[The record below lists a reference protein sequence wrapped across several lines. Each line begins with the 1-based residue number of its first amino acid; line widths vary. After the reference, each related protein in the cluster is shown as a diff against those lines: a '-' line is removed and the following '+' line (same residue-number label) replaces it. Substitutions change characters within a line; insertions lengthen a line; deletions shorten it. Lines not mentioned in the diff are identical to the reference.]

1 VEPRIDPRSVEHRA
15 EGPDLDLLTGIRSGK
30 PSFYVEYLASA
41 ERLRRV
47 IHALDR
53 ISRALV
59 RTTEGPGTLVRA
71 VAEAAAEHLTAHW
84 VVFALADGA
93 LPEAAPRVLVLGPDL
108 VEAPTDDPDALPPF
122 VLRHLQA
129 VRHGEHEASDL
140 GSTGAGPHGDGLP
153 GLDAAEGGSSR
164 VTRPHDPHHLHVPVR
179 LDGAVVGE
187 IVAWTGVDRR
197 IDATDASVL
206 RVLASQTAAALQN
219 SALHQRTLSLYDEAS
234 RHAADLAARNEQL
247 QRTRDA
253 LTVARQRE
261 VLDSERHRIA
271 RELHDSVTQY
281 ALSAGMQIE
290 VVRSEIRDE
299 GQRERLE
306 TAKQLT
312 RRAVEQL
319 RSAIYALNHS
329 GEHGHRSLPA
339 MLEEL
344 STVHM
349 PSDLQVQVRI
359 EGRPVSLPAT
369 AERSLFRVAG
379 EALFNAA
386 VHAEASVA
394 VVRLAFRKDRLVLT
408 VADDGTG
415 DPEQVRRSL
424 RVAAARDLDGSHRG
438 LANMAERA
446 REIGG
451 SLQVQR
457 ARQGGIRVQVGVPL
471 PIDEV
476 ANAAR
481 AARATPHVTTPGPA
495 QHGEPSEP
503 GGTAAPSGGED
514 GQRTADAAREPSG
527 HRPAANDPA
536 AHDLG
541 STT

>member
-1 VEPRIDPRSVEHRA
+1 VERRIDPPPAEHRV
-15 EGPDLDLLTGIRSGK
+15 EGPDLDVLTGIRSGK

-59 RTTEGPGTLVRA
+59 RTTEGPGTLVRS

-93 LPEAAPRVLVLGPDL
+93 LPEAAPRALVLGPDL
-108 VEAPTDDPDALPPF
+108 VEASADAPDALPPF

-129 VRHGEHEASDL
+129 VRRGEHEPS
-140 GSTGAGPHGDGLP
+140 GPGDSRGPADGDP
-153 GLDAAEGGSSR
+153 GPEA
-164 VTRPHDPHHLHVPVR
+164 RPHDPHHLHVPVR

-187 IVAWTGVDRR
+187 IVAWTGVERR

-219 SALHQRTLSLYDEAS
+219 SALHQRTLQLYDEAS
-234 RHAADLAARNEQL
+234 RHANDLAARNEQL

-299 GQRERLE
+299 GQRQRLE

-344 STVHM
+344 SAVHM
-349 PSDLQVQVRI
+349 PSDLRVEVRI

-386 VHAEASVA
+386 VHAEATVA
-394 VVRLAFRKDRLVLT
+394 VVRLAFRKDRLVLS

-415 DPEQVRRSL
+415 DPEQVRRTL

-451 SLQVQR
+451 TLAVQR
-457 ARQGGIRVQVGVPL
+457 ARQGGIRIQVGVPL
-471 PIDEV
+471 PIGGDTD
-476 ANAAR
+476 
-481 AARATPHVTTPGPA
+481 RATRPAVSTPAPS
-495 QHGEPSEP
+495 EPSEP
-503 GGTAAPSGGED
+503 GGTGAGPDGETGSRAAALP
-514 GQRTADAAREPSG
+514 ARGPLAP
-527 HRPAANDPA
+527 RPAAPATDDLA

>member
-1 VEPRIDPRSVEHRA
+1 MSSRTETDLH
-15 EGPDLDLLTGIRSGK
+15 DLDQLTGIRSGK
-30 PSFYVEYLASA
+30 PSFYIEYLASA

-59 RTTEGPGTLVRA
+59 RTTEGPGTLVRS
-71 VAEAAAEHLTAHW
+71 VAEAAADHLTAHW

-93 LPEAAPRVLVLGPDL
+93 LPEAAPRHLVLGPAGDE
-108 VEAPTDDPDALPPF
+108 VDAADPELPPW
-122 VLRHLQA
+122 VVAHLRA
-129 VRHGEHEASDL
+129 VRSGRGHHHED
-140 GSTGAGPHGDGLP
+140 GGAATNSADV
-153 GLDAAEGGSSR
+153 E
-164 VTRPHDPHHLHVPVR
+164 HDPHHLHVPVH
-179 LDGAVVGE
+179 LDGDVVGE
-187 IVAWTGVDRR
+187 IVAWTGAERA

-206 RVLASQTAAALQN
+206 RVLAGQTAAALQN
-219 SALHQRTLSLYDEAS
+219 SALHQRTMRLYGEAS
-234 RHAADLAARNEQL
+234 RHAEDLAARNDQL

-299 GQRERLE
+299 RQRGRLE
-306 TAKQLT
+306 TAKELT

-329 GEHGHRSLPA
+329 GDRGPQSLPA

-349 PSDLQVQVRI
+349 PSDLRVQVRI
-359 EGRPVSLPAT
+359 EGRPVALSSA

-394 VVRLAFRKDRLVLT
+394 VVRLAYRKDRLVLS
-408 VADDGTG
+408 VSDDGTG
-415 DPEQVRRSL
+415 DPEHVRRSL
-424 RVAAARDLDGSHRG
+424 RVAAAGDLDGSHRG
-438 LANMAERA
+438 LVNMADRA

-451 SLQVQR
+451 TLRIRR
-457 ARQGGIRVQVGVPL
+457 APQGGIRVEVGVPL
-471 PIDEV
+471 
-476 ANAAR
+476 AACPGR
-481 AARATPHVTTPGPA
+481 AAPA
-495 QHGEPSEP
+495 ENTEIASE
-503 GGTAAPSGGED
+503 
-514 GQRTADAAREPSG
+514 AR
-527 HRPAANDPA
+527 
-536 AHDLG
+536 
-541 STT
+541 STS

>member
-1 VEPRIDPRSVEHRA
+1 MDPAPAEHRV
-15 EGPDLDLLTGIRSGK
+15 EGLDLDVLTGIRSGK

-59 RTTEGPGTLVRA
+59 RTTEGPGTLVRS

-93 LPEAAPRVLVLGPDL
+93 LPEAAPRALVLGPDL
-108 VEAPTDDPDALPPF
+108 VEASAEAPDELPPF

-129 VRHGEHEASDL
+129 VRRGEHETAEA
-140 GSTGAGPHGDGLP
+140 GEAAGPVGE
-153 GLDAAEGGSSR
+153 AETTP

-187 IVAWTGVDRR
+187 IVAWTGVERR

-219 SALHQRTLSLYDEAS
+219 SALHQRTLHLYDEAS
-234 RHAADLAARNEQL
+234 RHAEDLAARNEQL

-344 STVHM
+344 SAVHM
-349 PSDLQVQVRI
+349 PSDLRVEVRI
-359 EGRPVSLPAT
+359 EGRPVALPAT

-386 VHAEASVA
+386 VHAEATVA
-394 VVRLAFRKDRLVLT
+394 VVRLAFRKDRLVLS

-415 DPEQVRRSL
+415 DPEQVRRTL

-451 SLQVQR
+451 TLQVQR
-457 ARQGGIRVQVGVPL
+457 ARQGGIRIQVGVPL
-471 PIDEV
+471 PIGGE
-476 ANAAR
+476 AR
-481 AARATPHVTTPGPA
+481 AVVSTPGP
-495 QHGEPSEP
+495 GEPSDP
-503 GGTAAPSGGED
+503 GGTPDDPDGET
-514 GQRTADAAREPSG
+514 GAGETEHGETESRSTA
-527 HRPAANDPA
+527 
-536 AHDLG
+536 
-541 STT
+541 

>member
-1 VEPRIDPRSVEHRA
+1 MTEHRIPDA
-15 EGPDLDLLTGIRSGK
+15 PDLDLLTGIRSGK

-59 RTTEGPGTLVRA
+59 RTTEGPGTLVRS
-71 VAEAAAEHLTAHW
+71 VAEAASEHLTAHW

-93 LPEAAPRVLVLGPDL
+93 LPEASPRHLVLGPDL
-108 VEAPTDDPDALPPF
+108 VEVPVDTEDAGSELPPF

-129 VRHGEHEASDL
+129 VRHGEHDEAADVEP
-140 GSTGAGPHGDGLP
+140 GPGAGSHH
-153 GLDAAEGGSSR
+153 
-164 VTRPHDPHHLHVPVR
+164 PHDAHHLHVPVR

-187 IVAWTGVDRR
+187 IVAWTGVERR

-219 SALHQRTLSLYDEAS
+219 SSLHQRTLRLYDEAS
-234 RHAADLAARNEQL
+234 RHAEDLAARNEQL

-329 GEHGHRSLPA
+329 GEHGHRTLPA

-349 PSDLQVQVRI
+349 PSDLRVEVRI
-359 EGRPVSLPAT
+359 EGRPVSLPSA

-386 VHAEASVA
+386 VHAQANVA
-394 VVRLAFRKDRLVLT
+394 VVRLSFRKDRLVLS
-408 VADDGTG
+408 VADDGCG
-415 DPEQVRRSL
+415 DPEHVRRSL
-424 RVAAARDLDGSHRG
+424 RVSAANDIDGSHRG

-446 REIGG
+446 REFGG
-451 SLQVQR
+451 TLAVQR
-457 ARQGGIRVQVGVPL
+457 ARQGGIRVQVSVPL
-471 PIDEV
+471 PIGGPEPSTTTGT
-476 ANAAR
+476 
-481 AARATPHVTTPGPA
+481 ATPST
-495 QHGEPSEP
+495 
-503 GGTAAPSGGED
+503 GED
-514 GQRTADAAREPSG
+514 AHGPS
-527 HRPAANDPA
+527 DP
-536 AHDLG
+536 G
-541 STT
+541 STP

>member
-1 VEPRIDPRSVEHRA
+1 MSEPSVAARRPEPTP
-15 EGPDLDLLTGIRSGK
+15 PDLDVLTGIRSGK

-59 RTTEGPGTLVRA
+59 RTTEGPGTLVRS

-93 LPEAAPRVLVLGPDL
+93 LPEASPRHLVLGPDL
-108 VEAPTDDPDALPPF
+108 TEVPAEGELPPF
-122 VLRHLQA
+122 VLRHLQN
-129 VRHGEHEASDL
+129 VRGGVHDESDL
-140 GSTGAGPHGDGLP
+140 DTARSDGH
-153 GLDAAEGGSSR
+153 AAPDSSSGHS
-164 VTRPHDPHHLHVPVR
+164 HDPHHLHVPVR
-179 LDGAVVGE
+179 LDGTVVGE
-187 IVAWTGVDRR
+187 IVAWTGVERR

-234 RHAADLAARNEQL
+234 RHADDLAARNEQL

-299 GQRERLE
+299 RQRERLE

-329 GEHGHRSLPA
+329 GEHGHRTLPD

-349 PSDLQVQVRI
+349 PSDLRVEVRI

-386 VHAEASVA
+386 VHAQASVA
-394 VVRLAFRKDRLVLT
+394 VVRLSFRRDRLVLS

-415 DPEQVRRSL
+415 DPEQVRRTL
-424 RVAAARDLDGSHRG
+424 KVAAANDIDGTHRG

-446 REIGG
+446 REYGG
-451 SLQVQR
+451 TLVVQR
-457 ARQGGIRVQVGVPL
+457 ARQGGIRVQVSVPL
-471 PIDEV
+471 PIE
-476 ANAAR
+476 AR
-481 AARATPHVTTPGPA
+481 PTPDPSPAEPTGSTGAVPADAGETGPTGADGPA
-495 QHGEPSEP
+495 
-503 GGTAAPSGGED
+503 T
-514 GQRTADAAREPSG
+514 
-527 HRPAANDPA
+527 
-536 AHDLG
+536 DLG
-541 STT
+541 STP

>member
-1 VEPRIDPRSVEHRA
+1 VEPRTDPGSAAEVRA

-59 RTTEGPGTLVRA
+59 RTTEGPGTLVRS

-93 LPEAAPRVLVLGPDL
+93 LPEAAPRALVLGPDL
-108 VEAPTDDPDALPPF
+108 VEAPTDEPDALPPF

-129 VRHGEHEASDL
+129 VRKGEHEA
-140 GSTGAGPHGDGLP
+140 P
-153 GLDAAEGGSSR
+153 DAAAENGSAP

>member
-1 VEPRIDPRSVEHRA
+1 MEPRIDPSSVEHRA
-15 EGPDLDLLTGIRSGK
+15 ESPDLDLLTGIRSGK

-93 LPEAAPRVLVLGPDL
+93 LPEAAPRALVLGPDL
-108 VEAPTDDPDALPPF
+108 VEAPADEPDALPPF

-129 VRHGEHEASDL
+129 VREGEHEVSDV
-140 GSTGAGPHGDGLP
+140 GSNGVGSNGTAPEH
-153 GLDAAEGGSSR
+153 GSSPI
-164 VTRPHDPHHLHVPVR
+164 TRPHDPHHLHVPVR

-234 RHAADLAARNEQL
+234 RHAEDLAARNEQL

-271 RELHDSVTQY
+271 RELHDSVSQY

-329 GEHGHRSLPA
+329 GEHGHRTLPA
-339 MLEEL
+339 MIEEL

-349 PSDLQVQVRI
+349 PSDLRVEVRI
-359 EGRPVSLPAT
+359 EGRPVSLPPT

-386 VHAEASVA
+386 VHAQASVA
-394 VVRLAFRKDRLVLT
+394 VVRLAFRKDRLVLS
-408 VADDGTG
+408 VADDGKG

-451 SLQVQR
+451 TLQVQR

-471 PIDEV
+471 PIQDA
-476 ANAAR
+476 ANGSGTAR
-481 AARATPHVTTPGPA
+481 TTPAVTTPSPS
-495 QHGEPSEP
+495 QRGEPSEP
-503 GGTAAPSGGED
+503 GGTAAPRGGED
-514 GQRTADAAREPSG
+514 GQRTADTAHDPATG
-527 HRPAANDPA
+527 HRPAVNDA
-536 AHDLG
+536 APHDLG

>member
-1 VEPRIDPRSVEHRA
+1 MSVDSH
-15 EGPDLDLLTGIRSGK
+15 DLDLLTGIRSGK
-30 PSFYVEYLASA
+30 PSFYLEYLASA

-71 VAEAAAEHLTAHW
+71 VAEAAADHLTAHW

-93 LPEAAPRVLVLGPDL
+93 LPEAAPRHLVLGPDTAE
-108 VEAPTDDPDALPPF
+108 VDADDPDLPPW
-122 VLRHLQA
+122 VVAHLQA
-129 VRHGEHEASDL
+129 VR
-140 GSTGAGPHGDGLP
+140 AGRGHTPHGD
-153 GLDAAEGGSSR
+153 AADHA
-164 VTRPHDPHHLHVPVR
+164 HDPAQDPDHDQHHLHVPVH
-179 LDGAVVGE
+179 LDGDVVGE
-187 IVAWTGVDRR
+187 IVAWTGDERT

-219 SALHQRTLSLYDEAS
+219 SALHQRTVALYGEAS
-234 RHAADLAARNEQL
+234 RHAADLAARNDQL

-299 GQRERLE
+299 RQRARLE
-306 TAKQLT
+306 TAKALT

-329 GEHGHRSLPA
+329 GDRGRQTLPA

-349 PSDLQVQVRI
+349 PTDLRVEVRI
-359 EGRPVSLPAT
+359 EGRPVVLPSD

-386 VHAEASVA
+386 VHAQAGVA
-394 VVRLAFRKDRLVLT
+394 VVRLAFRKDRLVLS
-408 VADDGTG
+408 VSDDGVG
-415 DPEQVRRSL
+415 DPEHVRRSL
-424 RVAAARDLDGSHRG
+424 RVAAAGDLDGSHRG

-451 SLQVQR
+451 TLRIRR
-457 ARQGGIRVQVGVPL
+457 APQGGIRLEVGVPL
-471 PIDEV
+471 PLDTTT
-476 ANAAR
+476 
-481 AARATPHVTTPGPA
+481 ATPGVPLEHAGDPTRR
-495 QHGEPSEP
+495 PS
-503 GGTAAPSGGED
+503 
-514 GQRTADAAREPSG
+514 
-527 HRPAANDPA
+527 
-536 AHDLG
+536 
-541 STT
+541 

>member
-1 VEPRIDPRSVEHRA
+1 MSVDHH
-15 EGPDLDLLTGIRSGK
+15 DLDQLTGIRSGK
-30 PSFYVEYLASA
+30 PSFYIEYLASA

-59 RTTEGPGTLVRA
+59 RTTEGPGTLVRS
-71 VAEAAAEHLTAHW
+71 VAEAAADHLTAHW

-93 LPEAAPRVLVLGPDL
+93 LPEAAPRHLVLGPAGDE
-108 VEAPTDDPDALPPF
+108 VDAADPELPPW
-122 VLRHLQA
+122 VVAHLRA
-129 VRHGEHEASDL
+129 VRSGEGHRHEDGRTESGTESGTEIGRDV
-140 GSTGAGPHGDGLP
+140 GTEPGGDM
-153 GLDAAEGGSSR
+153 E
-164 VTRPHDPHHLHVPVR
+164 HDPHHLHVPVH
-179 LDGAVVGE
+179 LDGDVVGE
-187 IVAWTGVDRR
+187 IVAWTGAERA

-206 RVLASQTAAALQN
+206 RVLAGQTAAALQN
-219 SALHQRTLSLYDEAS
+219 SALHQRTMRLYGEAS
-234 RHAADLAARNEQL
+234 RHAEDLAARNDQL

-299 GQRERLE
+299 SQRERLE
-306 TAKQLT
+306 TAKALT

-329 GEHGHRSLPA
+329 GDRGPQSLPA

-349 PSDLQVQVRI
+349 PSDLRVEVRL
-359 EGRPVSLPAT
+359 EGRPVALSSA

-394 VVRLAFRKDRLVLT
+394 VVRLAYRKDRLVLS
-408 VADDGTG
+408 VSDDGTG
-415 DPEQVRRSL
+415 DPEHVRRSL
-424 RVAAARDLDGSHRG
+424 RVAAAGDLDGSHRG
-438 LANMAERA
+438 LVNMADRA

-451 SLQVQR
+451 TLRIRR
-457 ARQGGIRVQVGVPL
+457 APQGGIRVEVGVPL
-471 PIDEV
+471 G
-476 ANAAR
+476 AC
-481 AARATPHVTTPGPA
+481 PGPV
-495 QHGEPSEP
+495 
-503 GGTAAPSGGED
+503 APAETTS
-514 GQRTADAAREPSG
+514 
-527 HRPAANDPA
+527 ANTEEA
-536 AHDLG
+536 G
-541 STT
+541 SRS

>member
-1 VEPRIDPRSVEHRA
+1 MTEHRISD
-15 EGPDLDLLTGIRSGK
+15 GPDLDLLTGIRSGK

-59 RTTEGPGTLVRA
+59 RTTEGPGTLVRS
-71 VAEAAAEHLTAHW
+71 VAEAASEHLTAHW

-93 LPEAAPRVLVLGPDL
+93 LPEASPRHLVLGPDL
-108 VEAPTDDPDALPPF
+108 AEVPLDGDGAQRSSSGPDGPEELPPF
-122 VLRHLQA
+122 VLRHLHA
-129 VRHGEHEASDL
+129 VRRGDHDESDL
-140 GSTGAGPHGDGLP
+140 DVGSGDGAP
-153 GLDAAEGGSSR
+153 SDPH
-164 VTRPHDPHHLHVPVR
+164 PHDPHHLHVPVR
-179 LDGAVVGE
+179 LDGTVVGE
-187 IVAWTGVDRR
+187 IVAWTGVERR

-219 SALHQRTLSLYDEAS
+219 SALHQRTLRLYDEAS
-234 RHAADLAARNEQL
+234 RHAEDLAARNEQL

-349 PSDLQVQVRI
+349 PSDLRVEVRI
-359 EGRPVSLPAT
+359 EGRPVVLPSA

-386 VHAEASVA
+386 VHAEATVA
-394 VVRLAFRKDRLVLT
+394 VVRLSFRKDRLVLS

-415 DPEQVRRSL
+415 DPERVRRSL
-424 RVAAARDLDGSHRG
+424 RVAAANDIDGSHRG

-446 REIGG
+446 REFGG
-451 SLQVQR
+451 LLQVQR
-457 ARQGGIRVQVGVPL
+457 ARQGGIRVQVSVPL
-471 PIDEV
+471 PIR
-476 ANAAR
+476 AR
-481 AARATPHVTTPGPA
+481 PNPPEPA
-495 QHGEPSEP
+495 EPS
-503 GGTAAPSGGED
+503 GTTGTAGTATGED
-514 GQRTADAAREPSG
+514 GGSPNDA
-527 HRPAANDPA
+527 
-536 AHDLG
+536 G

>member
-1 VEPRIDPRSVEHRA
+1 MSVDHH
-15 EGPDLDLLTGIRSGK
+15 DLDQLTGIRSGK
-30 PSFYVEYLASA
+30 PSFYIEYLASA

-71 VAEAAAEHLTAHW
+71 VAEAAADHLTAHW

-93 LPEAAPRVLVLGPDL
+93 LPEAAPRHLVLGPAGEEVD
-108 VEAPTDDPDALPPF
+108 ADDPELPPW
-122 VLRHLQA
+122 VVAHLRA
-129 VRHGEHEASDL
+129 VRTGEGH
-140 GSTGAGPHGDGLP
+140 THV
-153 GLDAAEGGSSR
+153 
-164 VTRPHDPHHLHVPVR
+164 VTPESEPAHDPHHLHVPVH
-179 LDGAVVGE
+179 LDGDVVGE
-187 IVAWTGVDRR
+187 IVAWTGAERA

-206 RVLASQTAAALQN
+206 RVLAGQTAAALQN
-219 SALHQRTLSLYDEAS
+219 SALHQRTMRLYGEAS
-234 RHAADLAARNEQL
+234 RHAEDLAARNEQL
-247 QRTRDA
+247 QHTRDA

-299 GQRERLE
+299 RQRRRLE
-306 TAKQLT
+306 TAKALT

-329 GEHGHRSLPA
+329 GDRGRQSLPA

-349 PSDLQVQVRI
+349 PSDLRVQVRI
-359 EGRPVSLPAT
+359 EGRPVPLSSA

-386 VHAEASVA
+386 VHAEAGVA
-394 VVRLAFRKDRLVLT
+394 VVRLAYRKDRLVLS
-408 VADDGTG
+408 VSDDGTG
-415 DPEQVRRSL
+415 DPEHVRRSL
-424 RVAAARDLDGSHRG
+424 RVAAAGDLDGSHRG
-438 LANMAERA
+438 LVNMAERA

-451 SLQVQR
+451 TLRIRR
-457 ARQGGIRVQVGVPL
+457 APQGGIRVEVGVPL
-471 PIDEV
+471 
-476 ANAAR
+476 
-481 AARATPHVTTPGPA
+481 TTAPA
-495 QHGEPSEP
+495 
-503 GGTAAPSGGED
+503 AAPTTD
-514 GQRTADAAREPSG
+514 TAEEA
-527 HRPAANDPA
+527 
-536 AHDLG
+536 G
-541 STT
+541 SRS